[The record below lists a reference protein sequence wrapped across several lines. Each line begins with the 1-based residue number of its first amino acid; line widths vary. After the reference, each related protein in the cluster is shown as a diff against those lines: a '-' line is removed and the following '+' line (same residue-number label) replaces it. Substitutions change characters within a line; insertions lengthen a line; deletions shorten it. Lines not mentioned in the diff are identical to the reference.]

1 MIMVS
6 RGCSLSLLITL
17 DSMCYVYIIN
27 ILFKKNCDHSLTR
40 IYEPCSLTL
49 FTDSRSEALTVP
61 PPTHTTPV
69 KHIRHSVLY
78 I

>member
-1 MIMVS
+1 MVC

-17 DSMCYVYIIN
+17 DSMCDVYIIN
-27 ILFKKNCDHSLTR
+27 ILFKKICDHSLTR
-40 IYEPCSLTL
+40 TYKPCFLTL
-49 FTDSRSEALTVP
+49 FTDSRSDALTVL
-61 PPTHTTPV
+61 PPTHTKPV